1 MWDRMQQDATPG
13 AQSVLTS
20 EEAAEFLRLSRRKLF
35 QLVGERRLPVARI
48 DGRLLF
54 PRRALE
60 AWLDAQLEAGPH
72 PEPPPVC
79 AGSHDPLLDW
89 AVRESGCG
97 LALLTQG
104 SGEGLVR
111 LLDGAAAVAGLHL
124 HDPDSGETN
133 VPALVAAGARGFV
146 AIEWA
151 RRTQGLLLPAGDP
164 AALGGVADLAGRR
177 VVRRQATA
185 GSQGLLEALMAKA
198 GVAPDAV
205 TWTRPVAH
213 THSDAAAMVAT
224 GAADAAFGV
233 ASAARA
239 AGLGFVALHE
249 ERFDLV
255 MRRRTYF
262 EPPVQRL
269 LAFARTP
276 ALAEKAVALGGYDV
290 GGLGTVRAN
299 L

>member
-1 MWDRMQQDATPG
+1 MQQDATLG
-13 AQSVLTS
+13 VQSVLTS
-20 EEAAEFLRLSRRKLF
+20 EEAADFLRLSRRKLF
-35 QLVGERRLPVARI
+35 QLVSERRLPVARI

-60 AWLDAQLEAGPH
+60 GWLDAQLEAGPH

-79 AGSHDPLLDW
+79 AGSHDPLLDR

-124 HDPDSGETN
+124 FDPESGETN

-151 RRTQGLLLPAGDP
+151 RRSQGLLVPAGNP
-164 AALGGVADLAGRR
+164 AALRGVGDLAGRR
-177 VVRRQATA
+177 IVRRQATA

-205 TWTRPVAH
+205 AWTRATAH

-224 GAADAAFGV
+224 GGADAAFGV

-239 AGLGFVALHE
+239 AGLAFVPLFE
-249 ERFDLV
+249 ERYDLV

-276 ALAEKAVALGGYDV
+276 ALAETAAALGGYDV

>member
-1 MWDRMQQDATPG
+1 MDATPV
-13 AQSVLTS
+13 VLTS
-20 EEAAEFLRLSRRKLF
+20 DEAADFLRLSRRKLF
-35 QLVGERRLPVARI
+35 QLVSERRLPVARI

-60 AWLDAQLEAGPH
+60 AWLDAQLEAGPQAD
-72 PEPPPVC
+72 PPPVC

-97 LALLTQG
+97 LALLTEG

-111 LLDGAAAVAGLHL
+111 LMDGEAAVAGLHL
-124 HDPDSGETN
+124 FDAETGETN
-133 VPALVAAGARGFV
+133 GPALAAAGARGFV

-151 RRTQGLLLPAGDP
+151 RRTQGLLLPAGNP
-164 AALGGVADLAGRR
+164 LGLRTVADLAGRR
-177 VVRRQATA
+177 TVRRQATA
-185 GSQGLLEALMAKA
+185 GSQALLEALLARA
-198 GVAPDAV
+198 GVAADAV
-205 TWTRPVAH
+205 AWTRTIAH
-213 THSDAAAMVAT
+213 THADAATAVAT
-224 GAADAAFGV
+224 GTADAAFGV

-239 AGLGFVALHE
+239 AGLDFVPLFE
-249 ERFDLV
+249 ERYDLV

-276 ALAEKAVALGGYDV
+276 ALAERAAALGGYDV

-299 L
+299 V

>member
-1 MWDRMQQDATPG
+1 MQQDATSAG
-13 AQSVLTS
+13 QTVLTS
-20 EEAAEFLRLSRRKLF
+20 DEAADFLRLSRRKLF
-35 QLVGERRLPVARI
+35 QLVADRRLPVARI

-97 LALLTQG
+97 LALLTEG
-104 SGEGLVR
+104 SGDGLVR
-111 LLDGAAAVAGLHL
+111 LMDGEAAVAGLHL
-124 HDPDSGETN
+124 FDPDSGETN
-133 VPALVAAGARGFV
+133 GPALAAAGARGVV

-151 RRTQGLLLPAGDP
+151 RRTQGLLLPAGNP
-164 AALGGVADLAGRR
+164 AGLTGVRDLAGLRT
-177 VVRRQATA
+177 VRRQPAS
-185 GSQGLLEALMAKA
+185 GSQGLLEALLA
-198 GVAPDAV
+198 GTGIARDAPA
-205 TWTRPVAH
+205 WTPAIAH
-213 THSDAAAMVAT
+213 THADAATMVAT

-233 ASAARA
+233 ASAARS
-239 AGLGFVALHE
+239 AGLDFLPLHE
-249 ERFDLV
+249 ERYDLV

-262 EPPVQRL
+262 EPPVQSL
-269 LAFARTP
+269 LAFARTA
-276 ALAEKAVALGGYDV
+276 ALAEKAAALGGYDV

>member
-1 MWDRMQQDATPG
+1 MQQDATPG

-133 VPALVAAGARGFV
+133 GPALVAAGARGFV

-151 RRTQGLLLPAGDP
+151 RRTQGLLLPAGNP

-255 MRRRTYF
+255 MRRRAYF

>member
-1 MWDRMQQDATPG
+1 MDAIPV
-13 AQSVLTS
+13 VLTS
-20 EEAAEFLRLSRRKLF
+20 EEAADFLRLSRRKLF
-35 QLVGERRLPVARI
+35 QLVADRRLPVARI

-89 AVRESGCG
+89 AVRESACG
-97 LALLTQG
+97 LALLTEG
-104 SGEGLVR
+104 SGDGLVR
-111 LLDGAAAVAGLHL
+111 LMAGAAAVAGLHL
-124 HDPDSGETN
+124 YDPASGETN
-133 VPALVAAGARGFV
+133 GPALVAAGARGFV

-151 RRTQGLLLPAGDP
+151 RRSQGLFAPVGNP
-164 AALGGVADLAGRR
+164 LGLRGVADLRGLR
-177 VVRRQATA
+177 VVRRQSGA
-185 GSQGLLEALMAKA
+185 GSQALLEALLAKA
-198 GVAPDAV
+198 GIATEAIG
-205 TWTRPVAH
+205 WTASIAH
-213 THSDAAAMVAT
+213 THADAAAMVAT

-233 ASAARA
+233 ASAAVS
-239 AGLGFVALHE
+239 AGLGFVALFD
-249 ERFDLV
+249 ERYDLV
-255 MRRRTYF
+255 MRRRTFF

-269 LAFARTP
+269 LAFARSP
-276 ALAEKAVALGGYDV
+276 ALAEKAAALGGYDV